1 MTTTKTKKTT
11 KAKPRASK
19 QTADEKYL
27 GLTEQEFN
35 RVREACRRTLNAIAY
50 EVMGAGVEVKG
61 NVMRREHAIEVALSE
76 GRLLTYG
83 TFNTAQTSRMRKDW
97 VRFYDERIQPM
108 LDKHYGTPAFNRMM
122 KKVFPAKLN
131 F

>member
-1 MTTTKTKKTT
+1 MTTTKIKKTT
-11 KAKPRASK
+11 KAISRASK

-27 GLTEQEFN
+27 GLTEQELN
-35 RVREACRRTLNAIAY
+35 RFREACRRTLNAIAY
-50 EVMGAGVEVKG
+50 DVMSAGVEVKG

-83 TFNTAQTSRMRKDW
+83 TFNTAQTPRDEKDW

-122 KKVFPAKLN
+122 KKVFPVKFN